1 MLLGVTIHAATALT
15 FSLLSVAFA
24 TLASSSVRV
33 WPAAA
38 ITGLGASAIA
48 AMPSQMSVLVSLT
61 AGRTALT
68 VVLAAARG
76 RLYRERAKAQ
86 QH

>member
-1 MLLGVTIHAATALT
+1 
-15 FSLLSVAFA
+15 
-24 TLASSSVRV
+24 
-33 WPAAA
+33 
-38 ITGLGASAIA
+38 
-48 AMPSQMSVLVSLT
+48 MPSQMSVLVSLT